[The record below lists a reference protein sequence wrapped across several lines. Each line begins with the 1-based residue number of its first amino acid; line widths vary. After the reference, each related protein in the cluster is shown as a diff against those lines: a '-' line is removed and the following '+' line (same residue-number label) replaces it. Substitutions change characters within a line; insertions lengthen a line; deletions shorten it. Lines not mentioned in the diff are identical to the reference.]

1 MLHEGQSVSLCA
13 KVEYH
18 DAECAPSWREMFHLE
33 VSSRMKGEWKRQVDL
48 LLNHLYRTNIF
59 CDKYD
64 PVQNTYC
71 KRLRVLCPE
80 HTKEPKVVFGYN

>member
-1 MLHEGQSVSLCA
+1 MLI
-13 KVEYH
+13 
-18 DAECAPSWREMFHLE
+18 
-33 VSSRMKGEWKRQVDL
+33 L

-64 PVQNTYC
+64 PIQNTYC

-80 HTKEPKVVFGYN
+80 HTKEPKVICVLFVNKQPTALYTHC